1 MTDDDL
7 TRLAPLADPV
17 RRALYDLVVARP
29 DPVDRD
35 AAAAAAGIGRPLAA
49 FHLDRLAAAGLL
61 DVEFHRRSGR
71 TGPGAGR
78 PAKFYR
84 RAQDLDVSVSLP
96 PRRYEALADI
106 LATGIEESPDARSRS
121 LEAAASR
128 GRDVAASLPPNAD
141 LAIFVAA
148 LRDRG
153 YEPFADDA
161 GAIRLRN
168 CPFERLSEDH
178 RDVTCSVNLAM
189 LSAVAEGV
197 PTAGVEAQARPA
209 DGCCCVAFVPGG

>member
-1 MTDDDL
+1 AVARRLSSVTDDDL

-17 RRALYDLVVARP
+17 RRALYDLIVARP

-35 AAAAAAGIGRPLAA
+35 AAAAAAGLGRARGEPAAAQGIGRPLAA
-49 FHLDRLAAAGLL
+49 FHLDPLAAAGLL

-121 LEAAASR
+121 LEAAAQR
-128 GRDVAASLPPNAD
+128 GA
-141 LAIFVAA
+141 
-148 LRDRG
+148 
-153 YEPFADDA
+153 
-161 GAIRLRN
+161 
-168 CPFERLSEDH
+168 H
-178 RDVTCSVNLAM
+178 
-189 LSAVAEGV
+189 
-197 PTAGVEAQARPA
+197 
-209 DGCCCVAFVPGG
+209 